1 MDTGHQSVDSM
12 LDHPDNLLN
21 RLALPSRSRDDLVEL
36 PAELQG
42 RRKRGRPTNPIPFPE
57 RVLIGVSAHLDSN
70 KNVSQAFNVSRGAVS
85 HHKNAEV
92 GGRPESPVNGPLK
105 AAVEAGLA
113 PLREKVANKIDN
125 ILNKINEPK
134 IEELGKESVQRIAS
148 AALTLATL
156 HEKLTPKGAGDQGN
170 RVQVNVGNFSAGEQ
184 KESDYES
191 VEVPLVLEVES

>member
-1 MDTGHQSVDSM
+1 MDNGHQSVDSL

-21 RLALPSRSRDDLVEL
+21 RLALPSHSRNDLVEL

-42 RRKRGRPTNPIPFPE
+42 RRRKGRPHDPIPFPE
-57 RVLIGVSAHLDSN
+57 RVLIGVSAHIDSN
-70 KNVSQAFNVSRGAVS
+70 KNVAAAFGVSPSTVTF
-85 HHKNAEV
+85 HKNAEI
-92 GGRPESPVNGPLK
+92 GSPTAAINKPLQ

-113 PLREKVANKIDN
+113 PLRAKVADKIDT
-125 ILNKINEPK
+125 ILDTINAPK
-134 IEELGKESVQRIAS
+134 MEELGKESVQRIAS

-191 VEVPLVLEVES
+191 IEVPLIQEAEA

>member
-1 MDTGHQSVDSM
+1 MDNGHQSVDSL

-21 RLALPSRSRDDLVEL
+21 RLALPSHSRNDLVEL

-42 RRKRGRPTNPIPFPE
+42 RRKKGRSPIPFPE
-57 RVLIGVSAHLDSN
+57 RVLIGVSAHIDSN
-70 KNVSQAFNVSRGAVS
+70 KNVAAAFGVSPPNVTY
-85 HHKNAEV
+85 HKNAEI
-92 GGRPESPVNGPLK
+92 GGSPTASINKPLK

-113 PLREKVANKIDN
+113 PLRAKVADKIDT
-125 ILNKINEPK
+125 ILDTINAPK
-134 IEELGKESVQRIAS
+134 MEELGKESVQRIAS

-191 VEVPLVLEVES
+191 IEVPLIQEAES